1 MIARVSAIQIRK
13 DKEERAIEIIK
24 GVLKEAA
31 MVKGY
36 RGAQFLTDN
45 DTGKGYVISYWDSI
59 EDAIANEESG
69 WDQEQID
76 KFNEVYA
83 VPLALI
89 GRYNVLYQDWHN

>member
-1 MIARVSAIQIRK
+1 MIARVSAIQIK
-13 DKEERAIEIIK
+13 KEKEETAIEIIK

-31 MVKGY
+31 TVKGY

-45 DTGKGYVISYWDSI
+45 DTGEGYVISYWDSI

-76 KFNEVYA
+76 KFDEVYA
-83 VPLALI
+83 VPLTLI
-89 GRYNVLYQDWHN
+89 GRYNVLHLDWQN

>member
-24 GVLKEAA
+24 GVLKEAET
-31 MVKGY
+31 VKGY
-36 RGAQFLTDN
+36 RGAQFLTDS
-45 DTGKGYVISYWDSI
+45 DTGKGYVISYWDSR

-76 KFNEVYA
+76 KFDEVYA
-83 VPLALI
+83 VPLTLSSHTPSTKA
-89 GRYNVLYQDWHN
+89 

>member
-13 DKEERAIEIIK
+13 EEEERAVEIIK
-24 GVLKEAA
+24 GVLKEAET
-31 MVKGY
+31 VKGY

-76 KFNEVYA
+76 KFDEVYA
-83 VPLALI
+83 VPLTLI
-89 GRYNVLYQDWHN
+89 GRYNVLYLDWQN